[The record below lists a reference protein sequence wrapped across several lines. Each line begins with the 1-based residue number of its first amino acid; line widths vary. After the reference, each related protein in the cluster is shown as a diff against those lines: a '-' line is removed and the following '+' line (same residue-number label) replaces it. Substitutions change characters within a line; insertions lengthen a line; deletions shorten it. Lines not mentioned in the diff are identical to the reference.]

1 MNNPK
6 QAPPLIYKYFNEH
19 GARVIEDLELKV
31 TPPNEFNDLF
41 EVTPRPSAEPLSQE
55 EFDKLMNSEAGQAW
69 LDDRLSHSE
78 KFRRGYDR
86 LGGNLQGL
94 YKLAVPLMPSIKQA
108 ICAKLLDEISKHFGL
123 ICFCDDPQHL
133 LMWSH
138 YSDGH
143 KGIVIGFD
151 ASKLNLGSIDPVDY
165 VPQRIEHNPPWQTTD
180 LDRMKAIIT
189 SKSDLWKYEGES
201 RVMLKLADLKQHVL
215 ANGKTGY
222 FCAIPPA
229 SIVKIILGFRCS
241 LAEKMRHALARNRIT
256 ALLQRAKPHPTE
268 FAVILEDEVPLQ
280 TSATESAADVAS

>member
-41 EVTPRPSAEPLSQE
+41 EVTPRPSAKPPSLE
-55 EFDKLMNSEAGQAW
+55 EFEHLMNGEVGQAW
-69 LDDRLSHSE
+69 LNDRLSHSE
-78 KFRRGYDR
+78 KFRRDYDR

-108 ICAKLLDEISKHFGL
+108 SCDKLLDEISKHFGI

-143 KGIVIGFD
+143 TGMVIGFD
-151 ASKLNLGSIDPVDY
+151 ASKLNLGSIDRVNY
-165 VPQRIEHNPPWQTTD
+165 VLQRIEHNFPWQPTSPD
-180 LDRMKAIIT
+180 QMKAVIT
-189 SKSDLWKYEGES
+189 SKSDLWRYEGES
-201 RVMLKLADLKQHVL
+201 RVILKLAGLRPQVL
-215 ANGKTGY
+215 DNGKIGY
-222 FCAIPPA
+222 FRAIPPA
-229 SIVKIILGFRCS
+229 AIVKIILGFRCS
-241 LAEKMRHALARNRIT
+241 FAERIRQALARNKIT
-256 ALLQRAKPHPTE
+256 ASLQRAKPHPTE
-268 FAVILEDEVPLQ
+268 FAVILEDEVQLQ
-280 TSATESAADVAS
+280 TN